1 MERDKVAALRRVA
14 IVLSSL
20 PEATAKRLLAA
31 LESDQQRAVRS
42 AITGLDDVDPLE
54 RRRALDGFT
63 RSISQQRSSL
73 AGANDAAEIVLSS
86 VALRR
91 DDGHA
96 TSRSSSHAV
105 NDTSSPFAFFGGV
118 DDDAIAHYIKD
129 EHPQTVAIILAS
141 ILPAQAARLLGK
153 LGVAMRTE
161 TMRRLARMET
171 PTPEVIEDIAA
182 QLKQKLVHAGSD
194 HGGGLHSGSYPGH
207 SAAGFDMATGRS
219 QSAGQAALQ
228 AILAQ
233 MSHNSHGLAA
243 VASSS
248 GQPRGDAEYGNVNR
262 SAAAGSGQGSH
273 QESVSSNRN
282 GRSGEPLQQSHDEI
296 IGGGQWQQA
305 EAFDPLLRRLPQ
317 GDLVR
322 NSPANQRPDSLDRSS
337 QGLPGSPSHAVSVT
351 STDEIHSQLVATSP
365 DRLREALANVEGRQA
380 LLALCGLPS
389 ANAEA
394 VLNVLPRRQA
404 RQIRQQIAAL
414 GMVELREIDRA
425 KEAVAQWI
433 GRSLSTDTTRGQSS
447 QRVSATP
454 ALAAA

>member
-20 PEATAKRLLAA
+20 PESTAKRLLAA
-31 LESDQQRAVRS
+31 LESDHQRAVRS

-63 RSISQQRSSL
+63 HSIRQQRSSL
-73 AGANDAAEIVLSS
+73 AGANDAAEIVLSP

-91 DDGHA
+91 DDGHPQ
-96 TSRSSSHAV
+96 SRSKSNAAI
-105 NDTSSPFAFFGGV
+105 NDTGSPFAFLGGV
-118 DDDAIAHYIKD
+118 DDDAIAHRIKD

-141 ILPAQAARLLGK
+141 IQPAQAARLLGK

-161 TMRRLARMET
+161 TMRRLARMDT
-171 PTPEVIEDIAA
+171 PTPEVIDDIAS
-182 QLKQKLVHAGSD
+182 QLKQKLVHLGSD
-194 HGGGLHSGSYPGH
+194 QGRAYFSGGHQSQGTD
-207 SAAGFDMATGRS
+207 GFDRVSGKS

-228 AILAQ
+228 AIMAQ
-233 MSHNSHGLAA
+233 MSHHATGLAGTVTPSELTGVAASYTNINRPA
-243 VASSS
+243 VAL
-248 GQPRGDAEYGNVNR
+248 
-262 SAAAGSGQGSH
+262 SGQGSH
-273 QESVSSNRN
+273 
-282 GRSGEPLQQSHDEI
+282 PHYQSHDEL
-296 IGGGQWQQA
+296 IGGGEWQQA

-317 GDLVR
+317 GDVTG
-322 NSPANQRPDSLDRSS
+322 NSTLNQSQDGLDRSS
-337 QGLPGSPSHAVSVT
+337 PGSTAPQSQPTAVK
-351 STDEIHSQLVATSP
+351 STDEIHALLVATSP
-365 DRLREALANVEGRQA
+365 ERLREALAHGDGRQA

-394 VLNVLPRRQA
+394 VLNMLPRRQA

-425 KEAVAQWI
+425 KEAVAQWL
-433 GRSLSTDTTRGQSS
+433 GRSSSPQSSHSSTRGQSP
-447 QRVSATP
+447 QRTSALP